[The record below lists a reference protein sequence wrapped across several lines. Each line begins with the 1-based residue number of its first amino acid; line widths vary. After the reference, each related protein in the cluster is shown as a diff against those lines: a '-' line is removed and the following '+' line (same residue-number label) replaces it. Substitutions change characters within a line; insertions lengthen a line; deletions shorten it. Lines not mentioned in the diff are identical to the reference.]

1 MLLRIVR
8 LPMAIFTI
16 LAALCTTSMMFFFL
30 SVSVLVECSALQYMH
45 KNNFRGGFIVTS

>member
-30 SVSVLVECSALQYMH
+30 NVSVLKSQVSEEFSKCIS
-45 KNNFRGGFIVTS
+45 NFE